1 VSTEYDLLIRGGT
14 VVDGT
19 GAARTTAD
27 IAVRDG
33 VIVDVGRCDVDDA
46 HARDVIDAD
55 GLLVTPGFVDIHT
68 HYDAQVTWDD
78 LLAPSVWH
86 GVTTA
91 ILGNCGVGFAPVR
104 PDRREWLVSLMES
117 VEDIPADALH
127 AGIPW
132 GWESF
137 PEYLDALERL
147 PRAIDVGTQ
156 IPHGPL
162 RTYVMDERGADNQPA
177 THDDIVAMRALVADA
192 MRAGALGFST
202 NRLPDHRAAD
212 GRPLPGTFAT
222 VDELLGIGRG
232 MAEGGGGVLEIVS
245 SGSMGDVD
253 GGYLADVEWCA
264 RVSRDADIPVSF
276 CLSQLE
282 NDPDGWRDVLVAIDS
297 ADRDGARLTAQVAGR
312 PLGIL
317 IGLPTKHQFT
327 GRAAYDEIAHLPVR
341 DRAHAMGDPERRRR
355 ILDDRSP
362 GVGIGLLIERLA
374 DRAFPLD
381 DPPDYEPPPER
392 SVAARAAREGRSV
405 SEVFYDTYLEHDGE
419 RIVLFTL
426 GGYAH
431 RNSDHIVEMIQDRNA
446 VLGLA
451 DGGAHCALICDASS
465 YTTVL
470 SQLVRDRTRG
480 ARLPLEVAVRAMTG
494 GPAAL
499 YGLTDRGTIAPGR
512 RADLNV
518 IDLDRLAAPLPE
530 VRHDFPAGAKRIVQR
545 AEGYVAT
552 VVAGEV
558 IQRDGVDTGAR
569 PGRVVR
575 RRTP

>member
-1 VSTEYDLLIRGGT
+1 VSQAFDLLIRGGT

-19 GAARTTAD
+19 GSPSFTAD
-27 IAVRDG
+27 VAVRDG
-33 VIVDVGRCDVDDA
+33 VIVDVGQVDGA
-46 HARDVIDAD
+46 PARETIDAD

-68 HYDAQVTWDD
+68 HYDAQVTWDP

-104 PDRREWLVSLMES
+104 PDRHEWLVSLMES

-177 THDDIVAMRALVADA
+177 TDDDIAQMRSLVADA
-192 MRAGALGFST
+192 VAAGALGFST

-212 GRPLPGTFAT
+212 GRPLPGTYAA

-232 MAEGGGGVLEIVS
+232 MADGGGGVLEIVS
-245 SGSMGDVD
+245 AGSMGGDD
-253 GGYLADVEWCA
+253 EGYLADVRWCA
-264 RVSRDADIPVSF
+264 RVSRETGTPVLF

-282 NDPDGWRDVLVAIDS
+282 NDADGWREVLAAIVA
-297 ADRDGARLTAQVAGR
+297 ADADGARLTAQVAGR

-317 IGLPTKHQFT
+317 VGLPTKQQFT
-327 GRAAYDEIAHLPVR
+327 GRAAYDEIAHLPVGE
-341 DRAHAMGDPERRRR
+341 RARAMTDPDRRRR
-355 ILDDRSP
+355 ILEDRSP

-392 SVAARAAREGRSV
+392 SIAARAAREGRSV
-405 SEVFYDTYLEHDGE
+405 SDVFYDVYLEDGGE

-431 RNSDHIVEMIQDRNA
+431 RNSDHIVEMLQHDHA

-480 ARLPLEVAVRAMTG
+480 PRLPLEVAIRSMTG
-494 GPAAL
+494 APAAL
-499 YGLTDRGTIAPGR
+499 YGLADRGTITPGA

-518 IDLDRLAAPLPE
+518 IDFDRLQAKLPE
-530 VRHDFPAGAKRIVQR
+530 VRHDFPAGAKRVVQR

-552 VVAGEV
+552 TVAGEV

-575 RRTP
+575 RRR